1 VPDKTEDSRAY
12 AFAHLGGNVDLGLV
26 RLRGVGLGN
35 MLLPW
40 ARYVV
45 TAKKL
50 NLRKIAPTWPQV
62 SEWSWILNETD
73 KRWYGDLFHAIPD
86 EITGLPRLWN
96 LATLNRRPEEEAWK
110 FARDGRSAIL
120 FWGIKNYFREV
131 LKEHTTVR
139 EALLQMTKPN
149 LIRPLTEGYRPAVAV
164 HVRLGDFKPPVAVAA
179 ETRVYN
185 TRISLDW
192 YLRVIQ
198 SLRTHFGELQVDIF
212 SDGSDEELRSLM
224 ALSGVTRKTFGSS
237 IGDILALSSAA
248 ILVTSGSTFSMWAS
262 YLGRQPV
269 VWYPGRLYQRLL
281 FDHPEAEIE
290 SSGEFSRAFLNYCH
304 ESLLLKGHATPHLSG
319 NPRPLPK
326 DF

>member
-1 VPDKTEDSRAY
+1 VPNKNENGRAY

-35 MLLPW
+35 MLFPW

-45 TAKKL
+45 GAKKL

-62 SEWSWILNETD
+62 SERSWIRNETD
-73 KRWYGDLFHAIPD
+73 KRWYGDLFRVMPD
-86 EITGLPRLWN
+86 EITGPPRLWN
-96 LATLNRRPEEEAWK
+96 LGTLNRRPEEEAWK
-110 FARDGRSAIL
+110 FARDGRSVIL
-120 FWGIKNYFREV
+120 FSGIKDYFNDV
-131 LKEHTTVR
+131 LNEHTTVR
-139 EALLQMTKPN
+139 EALLQLTNPK
-149 LIRPLTEGYRPAVAV
+149 LLRPLTEGYRPAIAV
-164 HVRLGDFKPPVAVAA
+164 HVRLGDFKPPEAA
-179 ETRVYN
+179 ATMVYN
-185 TRISLDW
+185 TRIPLDW

-198 SLRTHFGELQVDIF
+198 GLRSHFGELQVDVF

-237 IGDILALSSAA
+237 IGDILALSSSA
-248 ILVTSGSTFSMWAS
+248 ILVTSRSTFSMWAS

-269 VWYPGRLYQRLL
+269 VWYPGRLFQRLL

-304 ESLLLKGHATPHLSG
+304 ESLLLKGHATPYVSG
-319 NPRPLPK
+319 NQMPLPK
-326 DF
+326 GF

>member
-1 VPDKTEDSRAY
+1 VPNKNENSRAY

-62 SEWSWILNETD
+62 SERSWIRNDTD
-73 KRWYGDLFHAIPD
+73 KRWYGDLFRVMPD
-86 EITGLPRLWN
+86 EIAGSSRLLN
-96 LATLNRRPEEEAWK
+96 LAILNRRPEEEASK
-110 FARDGRSAIL
+110 FARDGRSVIL
-120 FWGIKNYFREV
+120 FSGIKDYFNDV
-131 LKEHTTVR
+131 LNEHTTVR
-139 EALLQMTKPN
+139 EALLQMTNPK
-149 LIRPLTEGYRPAVAV
+149 LLRPLTEGYRPAIAV
-164 HVRLGDFKPPVAVAA
+164 HVRLGDFKPPEAA
-179 ETRVYN
+179 ATEVYN
-185 TRISLDW
+185 TRVPLDW

-198 SLRTHFGELQVDIF
+198 GLRSHFGELQVDVF
-212 SDGSDEELRSLM
+212 SDGSDEELGSLM

-237 IGDILALSSAA
+237 IGDILALSASA
-248 ILVTSGSTFSMWAS
+248 ILVTSRSTFSMWAS

-269 VWYPGRLYQRLL
+269 VWYPGRLFQRLL
-281 FDHPEAEIE
+281 SEHPEAEIE

-304 ESLLLKGHATPHLSG
+304 ESLLLKGHAPPVALG
-319 NPRPLPK
+319 NQMALPK
-326 DF
+326 GF

>member
-1 VPDKTEDSRAY
+1 VSNKNEESRAY

-35 MLLPW
+35 MLFPW

-45 TAKKL
+45 AAKDL

-62 SEWSWILNETD
+62 SERSWIFNETD
-73 KRWYGDLFHAIPD
+73 KRWYGDLFRSMPD
-86 EITGLPRLWN
+86 EITGPPRLWS
-96 LATLNRRPEEEAWK
+96 LATLNRRPEEEASK
-110 FARDGRSAIL
+110 FAQDGRSVIL
-120 FWGIKNYFREV
+120 FWGIKGYFRDV
-131 LKEHTTVR
+131 LKEHAMVR
-139 EALLQMTKPN
+139 EALLQMTKPK
-149 LIRPLTEGYRPAVAV
+149 LIRPLTEGYRPSIAV
-164 HVRLGDFKPPVAVAA
+164 HVRLGDFKAPVAVAGG
-179 ETRVYN
+179 TRVYN

-198 SLRTHFGELQVDIF
+198 SLRSHFGELQVDVF
-212 SDGSDEELRSLM
+212 SDGPDEELRSLM

-237 IGDILALSSAA
+237 IGDILALSSSA
-248 ILVTSGSTFSMWAS
+248 ILVASGSTFSMWAS

-269 VWYPGRLYQRLL
+269 VWYPGRLFQRLL

-290 SSGEFSRAFLNYCH
+290 SSGEFSRGFLNYCH
-304 ESLLLKGHATPHLSG
+304 ESLLLKGHAPPYVAGTQM
-319 NPRPLPK
+319 PLQK